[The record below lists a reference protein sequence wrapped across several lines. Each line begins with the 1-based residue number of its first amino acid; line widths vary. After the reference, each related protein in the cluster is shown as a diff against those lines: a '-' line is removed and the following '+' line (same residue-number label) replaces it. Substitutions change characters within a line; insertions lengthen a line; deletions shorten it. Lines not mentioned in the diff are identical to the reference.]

1 MNAKTL
7 SLLTGAS
14 LLVLSGAA
22 LADEPMTLSA
32 AQLDGVSAAGGVNF
46 DSNVDKDVDIDV
58 DVTVDIDKDV
68 DVDIDVDDNS
78 AFAEASADAFGENT
92 LAETEAFAQ
101 TTDWSSEAFSS
112 AIAVTD

>member
-1 MNAKTL
+1 MNSKIL
-7 SLLTGAS
+7 SLLAGAS
-14 LLVLSGAA
+14 LIAFAGAA
-22 LADEPMTLSA
+22 SAEEPVTLSA
-32 AQLDGVSAAGGVNF
+32 VQMDAISAGGGVDF

-58 DVTVDIDKDV
+58 DVDVDIDKDV
-68 DVDIDVDDNS
+68 TVDIDVTDNS